1 MKGRWMLV
9 LAALCAAPA
18 AAAAQ
23 RYTINPW
30 AGITAENI
38 RNYETGM
45 RSSFT
50 SRFENGVMVERGGFG
65 QAFTIGQGST
75 LLSFGL
81 FHDACRPYAAGAT
94 VNFTGPC
101 LFRQYVAG
109 LDPAS
114 GAVTDVL
121 WESPVFSPVYGAGRA
136 AFMPGVWLDPGRYAI
151 FALWEPDPPAPG
163 FTGWAIEDYSELYP
177 IGSQPPASPGTEQV
191 RLASRD
197 PGVPVGETVWTVS
210 PTHDVQGFYA
220 TLDTTVTPE
229 PATMALLGTGLAALA
244 GAARRRRRR
253 EAVAE

>member
-23 RYTINPW
+23 RYTISGSD
-30 AGITAENI
+30 GIAPEDY
-38 RNYETGM
+38 RKYETGM
-45 RSSFT
+45 RSSFS

-65 QAFTIGQGST
+65 QAFTIGRGST

-81 FHDACRPYAAGAT
+81 FHDTCRPYAAGGM
-94 VNFTGPC
+94 VDFPGSC

-109 LDPAS
+109 LDPAR
-114 GAVTDVL
+114 GEVTDVL
-121 WESPVFSPVYGAGRA
+121 WESPAFTTVYGAGRG
-136 AFMPGVWLDPGRYAI
+136 AFTPGVWLDPGRYAI

-163 FTGWAIEDYSELYP
+163 LTGWAIQDYSELLP
-177 IGSQPPASPGTEQV
+177 IGSQPPASPGTEQI

-197 PGVPVGETVWTVS
+197 PGLPVGETVWTAI

-244 GAARRRRRR
+244 GAARRKRRR
-253 EAVAE
+253 EASAD